1 VFKSKLL
8 QAVIITVILF
18 LIIKFGIRP
27 PIPGSLVTLY
37 MAIICFTMFIFV
49 SSDED
54 SWRNFTAPI
63 LATLADDDKAKV
75 RLIVFIIFPILV
87 GFGTF
92 TRLKPSIEAPA
103 ELRVIHP
110 APPSSIQFKDR
121 TIQIGGLVNPL
132 REDGGSLKSHLKEG
146 AAVYFRNCFF
156 CHGDALD
163 GKGHFA
169 AAFNLPPADFTDAG
183 TIAQLQESYL
193 FWRIAKGGVGLPKES
208 KPWNSSM
215 PAWEKVLTEEEIW
228 KVIIYLYDAA
238 GVSPRRWE

>member
-1 VFKSKLL
+1 MAGASSAEEF
-8 QAVIITVILF
+8 ITGGEAL
-18 LIIKFGIRP
+18 
-27 PIPGSLVTLY
+27 
-37 MAIICFTMFIFV
+37 
-49 SSDED
+49 
-54 SWRNFTAPI
+54 
-63 LATLADDDKAKV
+63 LADWVPMDFYHQLETWLSADVSANSTFNGDLDKALGAI
-75 RLIVFIIFPILV
+75 RLRALV
-87 GFGTF
+87 MPCDTDMYF
-92 TRLKPSIEAPA
+92 RVEDNELEVAKMPSA